1 MINTY
6 RSVAQ
11 MKKTKV
17 QMLLLLLFF
26 NTPGTCQERIV
37 SVGSRQY
44 NVFTKGI
51 EKRSAREPVL
61 VFESGM
67 GVGLKNWDKIID
79 QIAQFAPVFAY
90 DRAGI
95 GKSEKAY
102 QLPTPQL
109 VSEHLHSIL
118 KSLNIHPPYILV
130 GHSLGGLYARGFA
143 GHYPDEVS
151 GLVFIDPADFT
162 ETKNDW
168 NDIFRKMGIPEK
180 KIDEMLFNRLY
191 NQKSEVD
198 SVNFGPWSERYVL
211 NELRKT
217 DFAEI
222 SALPLPEVP
231 IYFFVGGKFEV
242 PVAQRS
248 KDYDHEMFFH
258 IKNNSNMDRWKQL
271 IYSSNKGGALIYL
284 TNAGHY
290 VHSDDPKSVI
300 SNIRILVEDLKQ

>member
-1 MINTY
+1 
-6 RSVAQ
+6 
-11 MKKTKV
+11 
-17 QMLLLLLFF
+17 LLFF
-26 NTPGTCQERIV
+26 NTPGTCQDRIV
-37 SVGSRQY
+37 SVGSRHY

-130 GHSLGGLYARGFA
+130 GHSLGNLYARGFA

-211 NELRKT
+211 NELRKPILRK
-217 DFAEI
+217 FPPYRCLRCRSI
-222 SALPLPEVP
+222 SLLAASLRFLSRREVK
-231 IYFFVGGKFEV
+231 IMIMRCFSI
-242 PVAQRS
+242 S
-248 KDYDHEMFFH
+248 KTTPTWIDG
-258 IKNNSNMDRWKQL
+258 SN
-271 IYSSNKGGALIYL
+271 
-284 TNAGHY
+284 
-290 VHSDDPKSVI
+290 
-300 SNIRILVEDLKQ
+300 